1 MFGKPEP
8 CGGCFSSYAAS
19 IGQGYMQQTNLAHN
33 LIYISGFSV
42 QGMEAAK
49 AASEA
54 AEAAVAAEQEAV
66 EELRGRAA
74 KLDAEVAELRKATVK
89 QNDAG
94 GHSSIHVWC
103 AYPFN
108 LCSNLV
114 AGVRVLYP
122 VSYSDTNH
130 HLCKASCVDDT

>member
-1 MFGKPEP
+1 VGAFRDAI
-8 CGGCFSSYAAS
+8 CAFHITISGCF
-19 IGQGYMQQTNLAHN
+19 G
-33 LIYISGFSV
+33 

-74 KLDAEVAELRKATVK
+74 KLDAEVAELRKAAVK

-94 GHSSIHVWC
+94 GLPQFYGC
-103 AYPFN
+103 CLPD
-108 LCSNLV
+108 L
-114 AGVRVLYP
+114 
-122 VSYSDTNH
+122 
-130 HLCKASCVDDT
+130 SCVAQVWSRRSGLQQ